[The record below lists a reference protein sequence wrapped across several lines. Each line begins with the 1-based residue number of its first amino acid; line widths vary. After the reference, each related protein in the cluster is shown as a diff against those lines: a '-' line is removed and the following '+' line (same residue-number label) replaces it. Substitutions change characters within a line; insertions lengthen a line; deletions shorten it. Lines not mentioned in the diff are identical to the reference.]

1 MGVWSCLTV
10 DICVRPKTSGNT
22 AQCIWATFPGQRHFP
37 YLLKLLRKRGSILSH
52 RWGPWQRRR
61 RVLPACLPA
70 RRGATRRPQ
79 CVRACVRLGK
89 VAERCTC
96 VSSVPRVN
104 ILSQLHCTSS
114 CVKGAPSVHRRRR
127 MLDIKKKT
135 QRESQWVVVVWVW
148 GVIQVYGVLD
158 LIVAKFCPVKQAG
171 WRTMQRFLL
180 RSLVWFRSYQCSV
193 DRVNTELEG
202 ISSCFGCSHLKSTLH
217 TVLGGRRWTSRD
229 RRPVWILADPSCKA
243 PLWVVSFFVVV
254 LSVWLFVCFFTQSE
268 YKMSNQ

>member
-1 MGVWSCLTV
+1 M
-10 DICVRPKTSGNT
+10 
-22 AQCIWATFPGQRHFP
+22 PG
-37 YLLKLLRKRGSILSH
+37 
-52 RWGPWQRRR
+52 RRR
-61 RVLPACLPA
+61 EATQRSAYGQLFRVSATSHICSSCSGSAARSSHTVGDPDRGDEGCCCLPA
-70 RRGATRRPQ
+70 SQKGSDTPTAV

-96 VSSVPRVN
+96 ASSMPRVN

-127 MLDIKKKT
+127 MLDIKKK
-135 QRESQWVVVVWVW
+135 QSESQWVVVVWVW
-148 GVIQVYGVLD
+148 GVIQVYSVLD

-171 WRTMQRFLL
+171 WRTMQCYLL

-217 TVLGGRRWTSRD
+217 TVLGEFGEPHKTEGQSEFLQ
-229 RRPVWILADPSCKA
+229 IHLAKLHCG
-243 PLWVVSFFVVV
+243 LFLFFCC
-254 LSVWLFVCFFTQSE
+254 FVCLVICLFFYPIE